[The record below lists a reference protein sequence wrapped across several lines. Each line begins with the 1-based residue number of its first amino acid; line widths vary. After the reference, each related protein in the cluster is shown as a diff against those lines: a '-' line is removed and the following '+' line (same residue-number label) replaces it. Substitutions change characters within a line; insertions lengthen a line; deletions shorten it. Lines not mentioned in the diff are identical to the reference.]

1 VSEDCADTLGN
12 QSSVS
17 FGYNR
22 NIPATGAPII
32 GDHRTGSGEQLMP

>member
-12 QSSVS
+12 KPGVS

-22 NIPATGAPII
+22 NISATDRMIFS
-32 GDHRTGSGEQLMP
+32 DHRTGPGEQLIL